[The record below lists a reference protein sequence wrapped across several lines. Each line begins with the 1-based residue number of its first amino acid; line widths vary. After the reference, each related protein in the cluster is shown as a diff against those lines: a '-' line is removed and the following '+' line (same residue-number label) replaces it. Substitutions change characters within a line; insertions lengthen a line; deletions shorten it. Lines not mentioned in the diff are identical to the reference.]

1 MYDPKALQ
9 LALARATKAHGA
21 KAPETVEARRDYEAA
36 MATAQLAE
44 RLTYGGLPFTD
55 SQLDTLAG
63 LIDSARRRAERP
75 RRRRIEDWY

>member
-1 MYDPKALQ
+1 MDDPKALQ

-21 KAPETVEARRDYEAA
+21 SAPETLEARRDYEAA
-36 MATAQLAE
+36 MAVAELTE
-44 RLTYGGLPFTD
+44 RLGAQRFTD